1 MMPVKKNTARKT
13 EVQEVAHPAKALRIP
28 HKKLAETVALPETA
42 TKTKRVKLSQQST
55 VSADLPETA
64 TKTKRVKLSQ
74 KSPESAALPETATKT
89 KRVKLSQ
96 KSPVSAALPETA
108 TKTTRVKLSQKSPV
122 SAAVPEPSQ
131 AAPRV
136 RRAPKAKVPK
146 KGKNPIDEKVNK
158 ADLDQEEEQ
167 ESSHEEGPA
176 TEPPLPKKRELVKL
190 LDSARREGVLDYE
203 AVMNALEK
211 HDLSVEELDAFY
223 ERMDFEGIVFGT
235 PRFVKSTAKKI
246 IAAPSIPSIIRVT
259 TQEEQN
265 PIQSYLS
272 DIGRV
277 ALLTP
282 DQEKSL
288 GKSVMA
294 GDMEARRQ
302 LIEANLR
309 LVVSIA
315 KKYTVRGL
323 SFLDLVEEGNLG
335 LIRAVEKFDYKRG
348 FRFSTYATWWIRQSM
363 TRALAD
369 QSRLIRVPVHMVEN
383 LNKID
388 KIKKGFLQEH
398 GREPTKEELA
408 PAMGIPVN
416 KIIQYLRLGQ
426 QPLSL
431 ENTVGDEEESRLE
444 NFIEDE
450 KSPSPEKETFNK
462 YYKEQL
468 ERIFETLP
476 EREKKIL
483 IYREGLQGEY
493 EHTLEE
499 VGTMFQVTRDR
510 IRTLEA
516 KAKGKLKEMI
526 AKENGMSEEDMH
538 NDGNVIRHR
547 TSSNRR
553 RSPSQS

>member
-1 MMPVKKNTARKT
+1 MTEKKSAPNAGMQEEKRAKPSRTTRSNAIARPRSSSRPAPSVIKAQQVRDHLPRKGPGHPASFHTPQQSSHASTHVEKTNARKKQDKELKTAEADGELDEERETAR
-13 EVQEVAHPAKALRIP
+13 
-28 HKKLAETVALPETA
+28 
-42 TKTKRVKLSQQST
+42 
-55 VSADLPETA
+55 
-64 TKTKRVKLSQ
+64 
-74 KSPESAALPETATKT
+74 
-89 KRVKLSQ
+89 
-96 KSPVSAALPETA
+96 
-108 TKTTRVKLSQKSPV
+108 
-122 SAAVPEPSQ
+122 
-131 AAPRV
+131 
-136 RRAPKAKVPK
+136 
-146 KGKNPIDEKVNK
+146 
-158 ADLDQEEEQ
+158 EEE
-167 ESSHEEGPA
+167 PA
-176 TEPPLPKKRELVKL
+176 AEPLLPKHHELAKL
-190 LDSARREGVLDYE
+190 LEGARQEGVLNYE
-203 AVMNALEK
+203 EVMDALEK
-211 HDLSVEELDAFY
+211 CDIPVDELDAFY
-223 ERMDFEGIVFGT
+223 ERMGFEGIVFGT
-235 PRFVKSTAKKI
+235 PRFVKATAKKVVT
-246 IAAPSIPSIIRVT
+246 APSIPSIIRVT

-288 GKSVMA
+288 GKRVMA
-294 GDMEARRQ
+294 GDQEARRQ

-315 KKYTVRGL
+315 KKYTGRGL

-408 PAMGIPVN
+408 AAMGIPVK
-416 KIIQYLRLGQ
+416 KIVRYLRLGQ

-468 ERIFETLP
+468 VRILETLP
-476 EREKKIL
+476 ERERKIL

-499 VGTMFQVTRDR
+499 VGTMFQVTRER
-510 IRTLEA
+510 IRQIEA
-516 KAKGKLKEMI
+516 KAKRKLKEMI
-526 AKENGMSEEDMH
+526 ARENGMSEEDMH
-538 NDGNVIRHR
+538 SESSIIRHR
-547 TSSNRR
+547 TSSSKRK
-553 RSPSQS
+553 PATQA

>member
-1 MMPVKKNTARKT
+1 MADKKNVTPKIEVKT
-13 EVQEVAHPAKALRIP
+13 KVHPAKASAVPR
-28 HKKLAETVALPETA
+28 KKLEASAVPQLKAA
-42 TKTKRVKLSQQST
+42 TKAKPVKPSERASVKVAVEDISKTVTRAKRVKPS
-55 VSADLPETA
+55 V
-64 TKTKRVKLSQ
+64 
-74 KSPESAALPETATKT
+74 KSPAATVVVETT
-89 KRVKLSQ
+89 
-96 KSPVSAALPETA
+96 
-108 TKTTRVKLSQKSPV
+108 
-122 SAAVPEPSQ
+122 AAVPHVKHVPK
-131 AAPRV
+131 V
-136 RRAPKAKVPK
+136 KAPKKQK
-146 KGKNPIDEKVNK
+146 KAVDEEGREG
-158 ADLDQEEEQ
+158 DLDLEEEQ
-167 ESSHEEGPA
+167 ETSHEEGPA
-176 TEPPLPKKRELVKL
+176 AEPPIPKKRELVKL
-190 LDSARREGVLDYE
+190 LDSARQLGVLDYE

-211 HDLSVEELDAFY
+211 HDLSVEELDIFY

-235 PRFVKSTAKKI
+235 PRFVKSTAKKAV
-246 IAAPSIPSIIRVT
+246 AAPSIPSIIRVT

-277 ALLTP
+277 PLLTP

-315 KKYTVRGL
+315 KKYTGRGL

-398 GREPTKEELA
+398 GRDPTKEELA
-408 PAMGIPVN
+408 TAMGIPVK
-416 KIIQYLRLGQ
+416 KIIRYLRLGQ

-468 ERIFETLP
+468 ERILETLP

-499 VGTMFQVTRDR
+499 VGTMFQVTRER
-510 IRTLEA
+510 IRQIEA
-516 KAKGKLKEMI
+516 KAKRKLKEMI

>member
-1 MMPVKKNTARKT
+1 MMAEKKNMTRKT
-13 EVQEVAHPAKALRIP
+13 EVLEKALHARVLRSPHKKPADAAAVSETTARAKLVKSVRKGGGKAVAKSISETNTGARHVKPPEKSPAKAAVEDI
-28 HKKLAETVALPETA
+28 AETSI
-42 TKTKRVKLSQQST
+42 KSKRIKPS
-55 VSADLPETA
+55 E
-64 TKTKRVKLSQ
+64 
-74 KSPESAALPETATKT
+74 KSPK
-89 KRVKLSQ
+89 
-96 KSPVSAALPETA
+96 
-108 TKTTRVKLSQKSPV
+108 
-122 SAAVPEPSQ
+122 AAVVVEATPV
-131 AAPRV
+131 APRV
-136 RRAPKAKVPK
+136 KRVPK
-146 KGKNPIDEKVNK
+146 SRIPKKEKKPTDEEGHEG
-158 ADLDQEEEQ
+158 DLDQEEER

-176 TEPPLPKKRELVKL
+176 AEPSLPKKRELVKL
-190 LDSARREGVLDYE
+190 LESARQLGVLDYE

-211 HDLSVEELDAFY
+211 HDLSVEELDIFY

-235 PRFVKSTAKKI
+235 PRFVKSTAKKAV
-246 IAAPSIPSIIRVT
+246 AAPSIPSIIRVT

-277 ALLTP
+277 PLLTP

-288 GKSVMA
+288 GKSVME

-315 KKYTVRGL
+315 KKYTGRGL

-398 GREPTKEELA
+398 GRDPTKEELA
-408 PAMGIPVN
+408 TAMGIPVK
-416 KIIQYLRLGQ
+416 KIIRYLRLGQ

-431 ENTVGDEEESRLE
+431 
-444 NFIEDE
+444 
-450 KSPSPEKETFNK
+450 
-462 YYKEQL
+462 
-468 ERIFETLP
+468 
-476 EREKKIL
+476 
-483 IYREGLQGEY
+483 
-493 EHTLEE
+493 
-499 VGTMFQVTRDR
+499 
-510 IRTLEA
+510 
-516 KAKGKLKEMI
+516 
-526 AKENGMSEEDMH
+526 
-538 NDGNVIRHR
+538 
-547 TSSNRR
+547 
-553 RSPSQS
+553 

>member
-1 MMPVKKNTARKT
+1 MAEKKHVTRKGRTQETPAAEPQRLQETRHEAQKIESERVPEEHNVKQARAKRVIKKPT
-13 EVQEVAHPAKALRIP
+13 EPAEA
-28 HKKLAETVALPETA
+28 APETA
-42 TKTKRVKLSQQST
+42 TQSKPPT
-55 VSADLPETA
+55 GRKAA
-64 TKTKRVKLSQ
+64 TKKKSQTKEQRS
-74 KSPESAALPETATKT
+74 EAD
-89 KRVKLSQ
+89 
-96 KSPVSAALPETA
+96 
-108 TKTTRVKLSQKSPV
+108 
-122 SAAVPEPSQ
+122 
-131 AAPRV
+131 
-136 RRAPKAKVPK
+136 
-146 KGKNPIDEKVNK
+146 G
-158 ADLDQEEEQ
+158 DLDLEEEQ
-167 ESSHEEGPA
+167 DVAHDEPSPG
-176 TEPPLPKKRELVKL
+176 PPLPTRRELLKL
-190 LDSARREGVLDYE
+190 LASARQEGVLDYD
-203 AVMNALEK
+203 AVMDALEK
-211 HDLSVEELDAFY
+211 HDIPLEELDAFY
-223 ERMDFEGIVFGT
+223 DRMDFEGIVFGT
-235 PRFVKSTAKKI
+235 PRFIKSMTKKTA
-246 IAAPSIPSIIRVT
+246 AVPSLPSIIRVT

-277 ALLTP
+277 PLLTP

-315 KKYTVRGL
+315 KKYTGRGL

-408 PAMGIPVN
+408 TAMGIPVK
-416 KIIQYLRLGQ
+416 KIVRYLRLGQ

-468 ERIFETLP
+468 ERILETLP

-499 VGTMFQVTRDR
+499 VGTMFQVTRER
-510 IRTLEA
+510 IRQIEA
-516 KAKGKLKEMI
+516 KAKRKLKEII
-526 AKENGMSEEDMH
+526 AKENGMNEEDMH

-553 RSPSQS
+553 RSSS

>member
-1 MMPVKKNTARKT
+1 MVEKKSTKSKKVT
-13 EVQEVAHPAKALRIP
+13 QEVLRTGADRTSPERALATPEDVPGQKTRKARLKTPSKKPAIP
-28 HKKLAETVALPETA
+28 LEEPSETA
-42 TKTKRVKLSQQST
+42 ASVYANVASDLKAST
-55 VSADLPETA
+55 RTGSHDDDEELET
-64 TKTKRVKLSQ
+64 
-74 KSPESAALPETATKT
+74 
-89 KRVKLSQ
+89 
-96 KSPVSAALPETA
+96 
-108 TKTTRVKLSQKSPV
+108 
-122 SAAVPEPSQ
+122 
-131 AAPRV
+131 
-136 RRAPKAKVPK
+136 
-146 KGKNPIDEKVNK
+146 
-158 ADLDQEEEQ
+158 DLDVEEEQ
-167 ESSHEEGPA
+167 DAQHDELIPG
-176 TEPPLPKKRELVKL
+176 PPLPRRRELMKL
-190 LDSARREGVLDYE
+190 LQSARQAGSLDYD
-203 AVMNALEK
+203 AVMDALEK
-211 HDLSVEELDAFY
+211 HDIPLEDLDAFY
-223 ERMDFEGIVFGT
+223 DRMDFEGIIFGT
-235 PRFVKSTAKKI
+235 SRYIKSATKKTT
-246 IAAPSIPSIIRVT
+246 AAPSLPSIIRVT

-277 ALLTP
+277 PLLTP

-288 GKSVMA
+288 GKSVME

-315 KKYTVRGL
+315 KKYTGRGL

-388 KIKKGFLQEH
+388 KIKKSFLQEH

-408 PAMGIPVN
+408 TAMGIPVK
-416 KIIQYLRLGQ
+416 KIVRYLRLGQ

-468 ERIFETLP
+468 ERILETLP

-499 VGTMFQVTRDR
+499 VGTMFQVTRER
-510 IRTLEA
+510 IRQIEA
-516 KAKGKLKEMI
+516 KAKRKLKEII
-526 AKENGMSEEDMH
+526 AKENGMNEEDMH

-553 RSPSQS
+553 RSSS

>member
-1 MMPVKKNTARKT
+1 MTEKKKTTEKPNTA
-13 EVQEVAHPAKALRIP
+13 AKANTKATVKVKAKAAEPTKTAEKTKIQKADQAKPKRVRRSEPAAQVVAPEQEQAP
-28 HKKLAETVALPETA
+28 H
-42 TKTKRVKLSQQST
+42 KTKR
-55 VSADLPETA
+55 LP
-64 TKTKRVKLSQ
+64 
-74 KSPESAALPETATKT
+74 KSIS
-89 KRVKLSQ
+89 
-96 KSPVSAALPETA
+96 
-108 TKTTRVKLSQKSPV
+108 
-122 SAAVPEPSQ
+122 AVPDQEPELVRPPKRT
-131 AAPRV
+131 PR
-136 RRAPKAKVPK
+136 AKTARQPRKV
-146 KGKNPIDEKVNK
+146 GDEDAGHEVD
-158 ADLDQEEEQ
+158 ADLDEEQ
-167 ESSHEEGPA
+167 ESTHEEGPA
-176 TEPPLPKKRELVKL
+176 VEPAIPKRRELIKL
-190 LDSARREGVLDYE
+190 LENARHEGVLDYE
-203 AVMNALEK
+203 AVMDALEK
-211 HDLSVEELDAFY
+211 HDVSVEELDIFY

-235 PRFVKSTAKKI
+235 PRFVKSTAKKVV
-246 IAAPSIPSIIRVT
+246 AAPSIPSIIRVT

-277 ALLTP
+277 PLLTP

-294 GDMEARRQ
+294 GDQEARRQ

-315 KKYTVRGL
+315 KKYTGRGL

-408 PAMGIPVN
+408 TSMGIPVK
-416 KIIQYLRLGQ
+416 KIVRYLRLGQ

-468 ERIFETLP
+468 VRILETLP

-499 VGTMFQVTRDR
+499 VGTMFQVTRER
-510 IRTLEA
+510 IRQIEA
-516 KAKGKLKEMI
+516 KAKRKLKEMI
-526 AKENGMSEEDMH
+526 AKENGMSDEDMH

-553 RSPSQS
+553 RSPAQP

>member
-1 MMPVKKNTARKT
+1 MMADKKKAIRKT
-13 EVQEVAHPAKALRIP
+13 EVREEARPAKAIRKTEVREEARPAKAIRKTEVREEARPAKAIRKTEVREEARPAKTVRIP
-28 HKKLAETVALPETA
+28 RKKLTEAVTVPETTTNSKHIKPSPKGPA
-42 TKTKRVKLSQQST
+42 IAAVTEPLETAPLAKRV
-55 VSADLPETA
+55 
-64 TKTKRVKLSQ
+64 
-74 KSPESAALPETATKT
+74 
-89 KRVKLSQ
+89 
-96 KSPVSAALPETA
+96 
-108 TKTTRVKLSQKSPV
+108 
-122 SAAVPEPSQ
+122 
-131 AAPRV
+131 
-136 RRAPKAKVPK
+136 PKAKTPK
-146 KGKNPIDEKVNK
+146 KEKKTVNEEGHE
-158 ADLDQEEEQ
+158 ADLDTEDEN
-167 ESSHEEGPA
+167 SREEGPA
-176 TEPPLPKKRELVKL
+176 TEPLLPKKRELVKL
-190 LDSARREGVLDYE
+190 LEKARQAGVLDYE
-203 AVMNALEK
+203 GVMNALEK
-211 HDLSVEELDAFY
+211 HDLSVEELDIFY

-235 PRFVKSTAKKI
+235 PRFVKSTAKKAI
-246 IAAPSIPSIIRVT
+246 VAPSIPSIIRVT

-277 ALLTP
+277 PLLTP

-315 KKYTVRGL
+315 KKYTGRGL

-408 PAMGIPVN
+408 TAMGIPVK
-416 KIIQYLRLGQ
+416 KIIRYLRLGQ

-468 ERIFETLP
+468 ERILETLP

-499 VGTMFQVTRDR
+499 VGTMFQVTRER
-510 IRTLEA
+510 IRQIEA
-516 KAKGKLKEMI
+516 KAKRKLKEMI

-553 RSPSQS
+553 RSSPQS

>member
-1 MMPVKKNTARKT
+1 MMAEKKNVTRKT
-13 EVQEVAHPAKALRIP
+13 KVQEEAHPAKALRIS
-28 HKKLAETVALPETA
+28 HKKLTEPVALPEA
-42 TKTKRVKLSQQST
+42 ASKTKRVK
-55 VSADLPETA
+55 P
-64 TKTKRVKLSQ
+64 
-74 KSPESAALPETATKT
+74 
-89 KRVKLSQ
+89 SQ
-96 KSPVSAALPETA
+96 KSPVTTAVDETPEA
-108 TKTTRVKLSQKSPV
+108 VPKTTRVKPSRKSLV
-122 SAAVPEPSQ
+122 TAAMDETSET
-131 AAPRV
+131 APHV
-136 RRAPKAKVPK
+136 RRVPKARGPK
-146 KGKNPIDEKVNK
+146 KENKPIDDERHEANL
-158 ADLDQEEEQ
+158 DLEEEQ
-167 ESSHEEGPA
+167 ETSHEEGPA
-176 TEPPLPKKRELVKL
+176 AEPPLPKKRELVKL

-203 AVMNALEK
+203 AIMNALEK
-211 HDLSVEELDAFY
+211 HDLSVEELDVFY

-235 PRFVKSTAKKI
+235 PRFVKSTAKKT

-277 ALLTP
+277 PLLTP

-315 KKYTVRGL
+315 KKYTGRGL

-408 PAMGIPVN
+408 TAMGIPVK
-416 KIIQYLRLGQ
+416 KIIRYLRLGQ

-468 ERIFETLP
+468 ERILETLP

-499 VGTMFQVTRDR
+499 VGTMFQVTRER
-510 IRTLEA
+510 IRQIEA
-516 KAKGKLKEMI
+516 KAKRKLKDMI